1 MGKWLE
7 IKAQVTPG
15 ATWPP
20 VERALDFSR
29 TPARRAALLSPSA
42 ETVACS
48 GLSSV
53 LSPGS
58 TLGRCQ
64 ACLTKDSPAQGHGA
78 SSPPPRSRPP
88 PPLHPRPPR
97 PQPRQTPVPAS
108 PPFWQVRTSRLGA
121 PGDGS
126 PPGMG
131 WRALPGPLPGIA

>member
-1 MGKWLE
+1 MAGDQGTSDPRGHLTTCGTCAGLFPDSGPE
-7 IKAQVTPG
+7 GGTLVP
-15 ATWPP
+15 
-20 VERALDFSR
+20 
-29 TPARRAALLSPSA
+29 PSA

-48 GLSSV
+48 GLSSL

-108 PPFWQVRTSRLGA
+108 PPFWQVWTSRLGA